1 MMGQCSAFGAWL
13 DVLVD
18 NVGRSLLWTRLYP
31 WGVFVSCL
39 EWSVFVCTH
48 TLGHQWKAA
57 FGAAPQWVKTVMDN
71 GFYTPVGVFAV
82 AGLHVLPPYL
92 YILDHLPPS
101 LHDVSPILLYA
112 PAVILATGRG
122 LALAVELWCIKTHI
136 LQLLS
141 TDENHKLNTLTRD
154 LHTDPSN

>member
-1 MMGQCSAFGAWL
+1 M
-13 DVLVD
+13 
-18 NVGRSLLWTRLYP
+18 
-31 WGVFVSCL
+31 FVSCL

-71 GFYTPVGVFAV
+71 GGHPARCTGILLIPVSSHPCAGFYTPVGVFAV

-122 LALAVELWCIKTHI
+122 LALAVEVSCCL
-136 LQLLS
+136 
-141 TDENHKLNTLTRD
+141 KLV
-154 LHTDPSN
+154 